1 MAANG
6 GIIGPVN
13 TISAGRG
20 KITSK
25 TASGAGTI
33 TTQAGTR
40 TIQTLI
46 LAGGGGGGSASGG
59 SAGGGGAGGYRCIE
73 ANVSGS
79 APYSLSI
86 GAGGAQDATGT
97 NTTLTIG
104 CTTYT
109 ST

>member
-13 TISAGRG
+13 PISAGKN

-40 TIQTLI
+40 IIQT
-46 LAGGGGGGSASGG
+46 
-59 SAGGGGAGGYRCIE
+59 
-73 ANVSGS
+73 
-79 APYSLSI
+79 
-86 GAGGAQDATGT
+86 
-97 NTTLTIG
+97 
-104 CTTYT
+104 
-109 ST
+109 